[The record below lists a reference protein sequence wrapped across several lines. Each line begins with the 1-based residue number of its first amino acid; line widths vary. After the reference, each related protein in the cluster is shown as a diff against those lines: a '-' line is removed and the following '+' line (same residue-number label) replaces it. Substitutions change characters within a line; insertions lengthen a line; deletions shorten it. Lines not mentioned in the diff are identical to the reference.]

1 MEHFWC
7 VKQSEHCPTDFLG
20 DKMCHNCA
28 LKGCDNCANKN
39 TSLCDKC
46 ELLTIV
52 EEKEVK
58 TND

>member
-7 VKQSEHCPTDFLG
+7 RKQSEYCPTDFLG
-20 DKMCHNCA
+20 NRMCHNCVF
-28 LKGCDNCANKN
+28 KGCDNCANKD

-58 TND
+58 AND